1 MWLLIHIGHHL
12 IQMMMKRPLDIDL
25 VLLVR
30 YPDKQMFSLYIFLF
44 PIVALALLPDFF
56 RDGLH
61 MAGAL

>member
-1 MWLLIHIGHHL
+1 MCFKKKVMYL
-12 IQMMMKRPLDIDL
+12 
-25 VLLVR
+25 
-30 YPDKQMFSLYIFLF
+30 DKQMFSLYIFLF